1 MKNDDLNLPVSRRD
15 IILITALAGSVLF
28 AMFVVKWAQEPDYRP
43 LVQDI
48 RLVDAVKIADILDQN
63 EVLYKTDIA
72 FHMIFVSE
80 DQNTK
85 ARVALAR
92 AGIEIDYPRFERT
105 ADITGLCATVSEDFK
120 DHQEVPL
127 WEQPWAM
134 RALKLVMAG
143 LVLIV
148 FILAIVR
155 PMLRHLIYPGDID
168 E

>member
-1 MKNDDLNLPVSRRD
+1 MTNDDLNLPVSRRD
-15 IILITALAGSVLF
+15 IILIMALAGSVLF
-28 AMFVVKWAQEPDYRP
+28 ALFIVKWAQEPDFRP
-43 LVQDI
+43 LIQDI
-48 RLVDAVKIADILDQN
+48 RLIDAVKIADILDQN
-63 EVLYKTDIA
+63 KVLYKTDIA
-72 FHMIFVSE
+72 SHMIFVAE

-105 ADITGLCATVSEDFK
+105 ADITGLCAKAGEDFK
-120 DHQEVPL
+120 HCEEVPL
-127 WEQPWAM
+127 WQQPWAM
-134 RALKLVMAG
+134 RALKLIMGG

-155 PMLRHLIYPGDID
+155 PMLRHLLYPEDI